1 MGAFKEFLKM
11 LMCFCIKANFFI
23 IHKSLLPAR
32 TCSSPLPTHMVY
44 HLPWFTCCS
53 PRQLLTTQN
62 WKDDVFFPFFSK
74 VSLKPWKGLYT
85 RGEEWWRHI
94 LDSVC
99 MMHEWKHVLFFADP
113 IVQTLACMR
122 AHSPHRNKRMRP
134 TLKPVSVEVSC
145 IEVSWKLNTMSQQEE
160 MRIRR
165 SVMGLESVITMT
177 IRWYSSQS
185 FQFWQLWDDT
195 LSTETDLITTSEG
208 LNQ

>member
-1 MGAFKEFLKM
+1 
-11 LMCFCIKANFFI
+11 
-23 IHKSLLPAR
+23 
-32 TCSSPLPTHMVY
+32 
-44 HLPWFTCCS
+44 
-53 PRQLLTTQN
+53 
-62 WKDDVFFPFFSK
+62 
-74 VSLKPWKGLYT
+74 LKPWKGLCT
-85 RGEEWWRHI
+85 RGGR
-94 LDSVC
+94 
-99 MMHEWKHVLFFADP
+99 MMETHFGFCVHAWVEACIIFADP
-113 IVQTLACMR
+113 IVQTLTCTR
-122 AHSPHRNKRMRP
+122 AHSSHRNKRMRP